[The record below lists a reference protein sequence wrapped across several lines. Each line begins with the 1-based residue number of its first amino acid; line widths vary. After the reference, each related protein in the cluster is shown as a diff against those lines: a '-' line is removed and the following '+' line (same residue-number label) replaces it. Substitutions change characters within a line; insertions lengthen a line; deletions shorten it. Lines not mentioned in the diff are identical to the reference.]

1 MANNAETFM
10 RAGKKEIPV
19 YLFTGFLDSGKTTFI
34 QETLEDPAFNSGEK
48 TLMLLCE
55 EGEVELNPMKF
66 SGGNVEIV
74 VLDDEEELDQGFLAG
89 LEAIHDIDRVVV
101 EYNGMWTL
109 DSFYGAMPPN
119 WVVYQEMCLV
129 DATTFLTYNA
139 NMRNLVYDKL
149 KSVGTVVF
157 KKFTRDMDKMDYHKI
172 VRAASRQAEII
183 YEYGE
188 KDIEF
193 DNIEDPMPFNVED
206 PVIEIG
212 DRDYALWYRDI
223 TEEEEKYYT
232 QPAKII
238 TVKGRSLLG
247 GGLKDDEFVIG
258 RHIMTCCVD
267 DIQFGG
273 LVAKYDGAQSLDHGG
288 WVVVTAAIYH
298 EYNEMYGE
306 KGPVLHVT
314 EVEKVEPLE
323 DEVATFM

>member
-1 MANNAETFM
+1 MLNKEEVIM

-34 QETLEDPAFNSGEK
+34 QETLEDAAFNNGEK

-55 EGEVELNPMKF
+55 EGEEELNPEQF
-66 SGGNVEIV
+66 PFNNVEIV
-74 VLDDEEELDQGFLAG
+74 VIDDEEELEEGFLAG
-89 LEAIHDIDRVVV
+89 LEARHDIDRVIV

-129 DATTFLTYNA
+129 DASTFLTYNA

-157 KKFTRDMDKMDYHKI
+157 KKFTRDMDKMEYHKI
-172 VRAASRQAEII
+172 VRAASRQAEIL

-188 KDIEF
+188 NDVEF
-193 DNIEDPMPFNVED
+193 DNIEDPLPFD
-206 PVIEIG
+206 IDAPVIVIG

-223 TEEEEKYYT
+223 TEEEPKYFGKT
-232 QPAKII
+232 IR
-238 TVKGRSLLG
+238 VKGRSLLG
-247 GGLKDDEFVIG
+247 GGLKDDEFVVG
-258 RHIMTCCVD
+258 RHVMTCCID

-273 LVAKYDGAQSLDHGG
+273 LVAKYADAQSLDHGG
-288 WVVVTAAIYH
+288 WVLLTAEIRG

-306 KGPVLHVT
+306 EGPVLYVT
-314 EVEKVEPLE
+314 EIEKVEPLE
-323 DEVATFM
+323 DEVATFL